1 MFNKIFLL
9 VSVFVIAS
17 CTASISVK
25 ADPELYL
32 EPLAPN
38 ILDDKKDKQLAD
50 KNYAAP
56 TEELPRN
63 PTMQAMRIPC
73 DNTGYVMSLL
83 GEYGEKKLFDATGL
97 LHMIPAGRPP
107 QFAQPFAAP
116 VSFYVNM
123 DNGKWT
129 MVVSQSGYTCLIT
142 NGTDFIAGGRDGG

>member
-9 VSVFVIAS
+9 VSVFIVAS

-38 ILDDKKDKQLAD
+38 ILDDKKDKPLAD

-56 TEELPRN
+56 PTELPRN

-73 DNTGYVMSLL
+73 DNTGYTMSLL
-83 GEYGEKKLFDATGL
+83 EGYGEKKLFDATGL
-97 LHMIPAGRPP
+97 LHMIPPGRPP

-116 VSFYVNM
+116 VSFYLNI
-123 DNGKWT
+123 DNSNWT
-129 MVVSQSGYTCLIT
+129 MVVSQSGYTCLIIS
-142 NGTDFIAGGRDGG
+142 GTDFIAGGRDDG

>member
-83 GEYGEKKLFDATGL
+83 EEYGEKKLFDATGL
-97 LHMIPAGRPP
+97 LYMIPAGRPP

-142 NGTDFIAGGRDGG
+142 NGTDFIAGGREGG

>member
-1 MFNKIFLL
+1 MIKKVLL
-9 VSVFVIAS
+9 ASVVFVIAS

-32 EPLAPN
+32 EPLTPN
-38 ILDDKKDKQLAD
+38 ILDDKKDKNLAD

-56 TEELPRN
+56 PTELPRN

-73 DNTGYVMSLL
+73 DNTGYTMSLL
-83 GEYGEKKLFDATGL
+83 EGYGEKKLFDATGL
-97 LHMIPAGRPP
+97 LHMIPPGRPP
-107 QFAQPFAAP
+107 QFAQPFTTP

-123 DNGKWT
+123 DSGKWS

-142 NGTDFIAGGRDGG
+142 VGTDFIAGGRDDG

>member
-1 MFNKIFLL
+1 MFKKVLL
-9 VSVFVIAS
+9 ASAVFMVVS

-32 EPLAPN
+32 EPSAPN
-38 ILDDKKDKQLAD
+38 TLNDKKDKQLAD

-56 TEELPRN
+56 PTELPRN

-73 DNTGYVMSLL
+73 DNTGYVMNLL
-83 GEYGEKKLFDATGL
+83 EEYGEKKLFDATGL
-97 LHMIPAGRPP
+97 LHMIPPGRPP

-142 NGTDFIAGGRDGG
+142 NGTDFIAGGKDGG